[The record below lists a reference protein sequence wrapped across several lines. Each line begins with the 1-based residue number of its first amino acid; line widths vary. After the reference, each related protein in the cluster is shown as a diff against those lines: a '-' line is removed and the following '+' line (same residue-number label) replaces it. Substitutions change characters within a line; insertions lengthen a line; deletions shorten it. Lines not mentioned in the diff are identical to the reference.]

1 MPAQFGGELVF
12 DPRALA
18 ELLRGP
24 SGPVYRKLLVDADVV
39 RRDAQRRVGVHRPQP
54 GEPGWSIARRK
65 RRPGTLRDSIHV
77 RVVRGAGG
85 DPIVQVGSDDPIAR
99 LHHEGTPAHVIRARH
114 APMLVFYWGKVG
126 QVVAFPKV
134 NHPGTQP
141 NHYLTDALSALR
153 GR

>member
-1 MPAQFGGELVF
+1 MALAFDSKLIF
-12 DPRALA
+12 DPKALA

-24 SGPVYRKLLVDADVV
+24 SGPVYRKLLVDADIV
-39 RRDAQRRVGVHRPQP
+39 RRDAQRRVGVHKPTP
-54 GEPGWSIARRK
+54 GERRA

-77 RVVRGAGG
+77 RVVRATNG
-85 DPIVQVGSDDPIAR
+85 DPQVQIGSDDPIAR
-99 LHHEGTPAHVIRARH
+99 LHHEGTPPHEIRARH
-114 APMLVFYWGKVG
+114 APLLVFYWTKVG
-126 QVVAFPKV
+126 HVVAFPKV